1 MLFMMIPLF
10 LFACKK
16 DKVGG
21 EQGQVLSKKA
31 TDNLLA
37 SQFQH
42 LKIETMEPVLL
53 GISKISLKDAL
64 DARKEAALVHLR
76 DSSWGVYGRS
86 SFYESDE
93 MTVTPSNRSYVYPG
107 SILKAAS
114 IANDE
119 LNPLV
124 GYERAPIDLY
134 LSFPSSLSIGT
145 VPVPSLSNSRIFLRN
160 ALMAPDFSGLQ
171 IDDFTQS
178 ISFFSRYQEVKFA
191 YGYNVNERRLFAS
204 TNSSF
209 DYNASVVQYGT
220 KLMASYTVKNFTYNT
235 PNPTVGQ
242 LIDMA
247 SITPEVFNGVSPV
260 YINSVTYGRFGLL
273 VVETN
278 NGSTQTKTAFEK
290 VVKKIFKKT
299 NEAFTQEETNLFSSC
314 RVTIYILGST
324 MGESAIQLLINPN
337 PEAISSFLS
346 ENVGVF
352 TASDPG
358 VPISFK
364 AKYLKDN
371 SPFKTVFKLDFP
383 H

>member
-1 MLFMMIPLF
+1 MMVPLF

-16 DKVGG
+16 DKVRV
-21 EQGQVLSKKA
+21 EQGQLQPIKA
-31 TDNLLA
+31 ADNLLA
-37 SQFQH
+37 SQLQH
-42 LKIETMEPVLL
+42 LRIEAMEPVLL

-64 DARKEAALVHLR
+64 DTRKQAALVHLR
-76 DSSWGVYGRS
+76 DSSWGAFGKS

-119 LNPLV
+119 LSPLV

-134 LSFPSSLSIGT
+134 LSFPSSLSYGT
-145 VPVPSLSNSRIFLRN
+145 IPLPSLSNSRIFLRN

-209 DYNASVVQYGT
+209 DYNASAVQYGT
-220 KLMASYTVKNFTYNT
+220 KLMASYTVKNFTYTT

-299 NEAFTQEETNLFSSC
+299 NESFTQEETNLFSSC

-324 MGESAIQLLINPN
+324 MGESAIQLLINPS

-358 VPISFK
+358 VPILFK

-383 H
+383 HQ